1 MAVERGHAT
10 VFEDVPGGLAVIGP
24 DGTVEASNA
33 AMARILGRVP
43 VSLDCFPV
51 SVQLSCAPHGARTPS
66 APNQATVGDR
76 ARWSAMSSGTR
87 WILQAQPLE
96 DRGSDLAE
104 ISKTLD
110 GRIAA
115 IAELHHDLAAAN
127 IDLNDIVE
135 WLTQRS
141 RILFGE
147 SEAALGLVEG
157 DSIVYNFIVGGR
169 RGRPVDNR
177 VLIDNS
183 MSGTCVLTGVTM
195 VSGDVE
201 QDPRADLEACR
212 RAGLRSMI
220 LVPLRNRG
228 DIIGVLNVNSSTPDA
243 YTADDVSTVELVGG
257 VVSVA
262 YSHAADLSAKRELVR
277 ELGRTVSALQDTQAQ
292 LVYDALH
299 DPLTQL
305 PNRVLFHDRLRQAL
319 AQSARTGSPVAV
331 LFVDVDRFKVV
342 NDSLGH
348 EAGDVLL
355 AEVAERLKEC
365 LRATD
370 TAARLGGDEFTVLC
384 TGTEGGEEALTV
396 AHRIAARLDERVI
409 LPGGEVFPTVSI
421 GVARS
426 TDADDTAADLLD
438 RADLALYRAKQGG
451 RNRIEVHEGHMQRG
465 AQSRLALENDLRRAV
480 QLKQLV
486 VAYQPQYS
494 VRTSRIVGVEALL
507 RWRHPDRGLLLPGA
521 FLDIAEE
528 TALIVP
534 VGAWVLEQACRA
546 AHHWSQL
553 AGRAVPVSVN
563 LSRRQLDDPALAAT
577 VADTLRAAGIA
588 GSQLSLE
595 ILEDVIVD
603 DDSQRQKNLFALH
616 DMGVGLDVDDFG
628 VGYSSLA
635 QLQKFPVAN
644 LKIDKSLVDRVESE
658 DAVVVAVI
666 HMAHAL
672 GFTVVAEG
680 VETVGQQRVLARLG
694 CDTLQGYLLSKP
706 CPEAIVDDLLLGD

>member
-1 MAVERGHAT
+1 MAVERAGVT
-10 VFEDVPGGLAVIGP
+10 VAEDVQGGLAVIGP
-24 DGTVEASNA
+24 DGSVESSNA
-33 AMARILGRVP
+33 GMARILGSVP
-43 VSLDCFPV
+43 VSLDSFPPSVRRTCSGRPGRPWAAEEETAV
-51 SVQLSCAPHGARTPS
+51 SL
-66 APNQATVGDR
+66 R
-76 ARWSAMSSGTR
+76 ARWSAMRSGQR
-87 WILQAQPLE
+87 WILQAQPLDE
-96 DRGSDLAE
+96 REQSTDFSM
-104 ISKTLD
+104 TQD

-115 IAELHHDLAAAN
+115 IAELHHDLASA
-127 IDLNDIVE
+127 DFDVQDIVQ
-135 WLTQRS
+135 WLVQRS
-141 RILFGE
+141 RVLFGD
-147 SEAALGLVEG
+147 SEASLGMLEG
-157 DSIVYNFIVGGR
+157 DSIVYKVLIGGR
-169 RGRPVDNR
+169 RGRVVDNR
-177 VLIDNS
+177 TTVEGS
-183 MSGTCVLTGVTM
+183 MSGTCLLTGVTM
-195 VSGDVE
+195 VSDDVE
-201 QDPRADLEACR
+201 VDARADLEACR
-212 RAGLRSMI
+212 RAGLRSMV
-220 LVPLRNRG
+220 LVPLRHRG
-228 DIIGVLNVNSSTPDA
+228 ENIGVLNVNAAVPDA
-243 YTADDVSTVELVGG
+243 YTAADVSTVELVGG
-257 VVSVA
+257 VLSVA

-277 ELGRTVSALQDTQAQ
+277 ELGRTLSALQDTQAQ
-292 LVYDALH
+292 LVHDALH

-319 AQSARTGSPVAV
+319 AQSARTGSPIAV

-355 AEVAERLKEC
+355 AEVADRLQEC

-384 TGTEGGEEALTV
+384 TGADGGDEALTV
-396 AHRIAARLDERVI
+396 AHRIAARLGERVM

-421 GVARS
+421 GIARS
-426 TDADDTAADLLD
+426 TDADDSAADLLD

-451 RNRIEVHEGHMQRG
+451 RNRIEVHDGHMQRG

-494 VRTSRIVGVEALL
+494 VRTSRIVGIEALL
-507 RWRHPDRGLLLPGA
+507 RWRHPDRGLLLPGE

-546 AHHWSQL
+546 AHHWSLL
-553 AGRAVPVSVN
+553 AGRPVPVSVN
-563 LSRRQLDDPALAAT
+563 LSRRQLDDPALTDT
-577 VADTLRAAGIA
+577 VAKTLRSAGIDGA
-588 GSQLSLE
+588 QLSLE

-616 DMGVGLDVDDFG
+616 AMGVRLDVDDFG

-680 VETVGQQRVLARLG
+680 VETIGQQDVLARLG

>member
-1 MAVERGHAT
+1 MAVERGHRT

-33 AMARILGRVP
+33 AMTRILGRVP
-43 VSLDCFPV
+43 LSLGSFPA
-51 SVQLSCAPHGARTPS
+51 SVQRSCTPGPRTSPPPLDASVGHG
-66 APNQATVGDR
+66 
-76 ARWSAMSSGTR
+76 ARWSAMSSGSR
-87 WILQAQPLE
+87 WILQAQPLDE
-96 DRGSDLAE
+96 GDGVFAE
-104 ISKTLD
+104 ISATST

-115 IAELHHDLAAAN
+115 IAELHQDLASAN
-127 IDLNDIVE
+127 FDLDDIAE
-135 WLTQRS
+135 WLVQRS

-147 SEAALGLVEG
+147 SEASLGLVEG
-157 DSIVYNFIVGGR
+157 DTIAYRFIVDGR
-169 RGRPVDNR
+169 GGRPVDNQ
-177 VLIDNS
+177 VLVEDS

-195 VSGDVE
+195 ISGDVE

-212 RAGLRSMI
+212 KAGLRSMI

-228 DIIGVLNVNSSTPDA
+228 EIVGVLNVNSSTPDA
-243 YTADDVSTVELVGG
+243 YDAEDVSMVELVGG

-262 YSHAADLSAKRELVR
+262 YSHAADLSAKRQLLSEL
-277 ELGRTVSALQDTQAQ
+277 ERTLSALQDTQAQ
-292 LVYDALH
+292 LIHDALH

-305 PNRVLFHDRLRQAL
+305 PNRVLFLDRLRQAL
-319 AQSARTGSPVAV
+319 AQSARTSSPVAV
-331 LFVDVDRFKVV
+331 LFVDLDRFKVV

-355 AEVAERLKEC
+355 AEVAERLTEC

-370 TAARLGGDEFTVLC
+370 TAARFGGDEFTVLC
-384 TGTEGGEEALTV
+384 TGTEGGDEALTV
-396 AHRIAARLDERVI
+396 AHRIAARLGERVL

-426 TDADDTAADLLD
+426 EDATDTAADLLD
-438 RADLALYRAKQGG
+438 RADLALYRAKAAG
-451 RNRIEVHEGHMQRG
+451 RNRIEVHDGRMQRG
-465 AQSRLALENDLRRAV
+465 AQSRLSLENDLRRAV

-507 RWRHPDRGLLLPGA
+507 RWRHPERGLLLPGA

-534 VGAWVLEQACRA
+534 VGTWVLEQACRA
-546 AHHWSQL
+546 AHHWSEL
-553 AGRAVPVSVN
+553 SGRPVPVSVN
-563 LSRRQLDDPALAAT
+563 LSRRQLDDPALADT
-577 VADTLRAAGIA
+577 VAGILVAAGIP
-588 GSQLSLE
+588 GSLLSLE
-595 ILEDVIVD
+595 ILEDVLVD

-616 DMGVGLDVDDFG
+616 EMGVRLDVDDFG

-658 DAVVVAVI
+658 NAVVMAVI
-666 HMAHAL
+666 RMAHAL

-680 VETVGQQRVLARLG
+680 VETVGQQEVLARLG

-706 CPEAIVDDLLLGD
+706 CPASLVDNLLLGD